1 MRRLLLLTVLLALTA
16 CAVRKQP
23 STLNALK
30 NEVLRTVVVRA
41 EVPESTA
48 APVYLSGNIAA
59 LGPWNAAGQLM
70 SASGRERFASI
81 KIPDGTLFEF
91 KITLGTWDREA
102 LGPSGMV
109 MANQRQLISGNQEI
123 KVAVSDFK
131 KDVKAYIQD
140 WQGSGV
146 KGTLVYWQDVTSKYL
161 AHPRHVSIWLPP
173 NYQEQ
178 TSRRYRVLYMS
189 DGQNLFDPRIAN
201 TGVDW
206 GVDEAMMRLS
216 DAGEI
221 EPAIVVGVW
230 SSASRGVEY
239 SPWHDGEK
247 YAHFLIDELMPRVN
261 REFRTLTGP
270 QNTFHMGSSM
280 GGLLSFY
287 LISHHADVFG
297 ACGCMSTH
305 FPLSEAVAAQYFSG
319 AKQSKSPDTT
329 PYIER
334 DIARGFLVPKG
345 VRMWF
350 DHGTEGLDASYAP
363 SHEKVRQWLLA
374 QGFVEDQDFVIRT
387 FPGAEHNEAS
397 WRARLDQPLR
407 FLLGRR

>member
-1 MRRLLLLTVLLALTA
+1 MMREFFLWVWLLAFTA
-16 CAVRKQP
+16 CALHKEP
-23 STLNALK
+23 SASALNDL
-30 NEVLRTVVVRA
+30 VLRTVVVRA

-70 SASGRERFASI
+70 SASGRERVASI

-319 AKQSKSPDTT
+319 AKQSESPDTT

-334 DIARGFLVPKG
+334 DMARGFLVPKG

-363 SHEKVRQWLLA
+363 SYEKVRQWLLA

-407 FLLGRR
+407 FLLGGR